1 MKKDIYLTI
10 LIVVTAVCMLFGT
23 LYHTGILRKSARV
36 VYGTSEMKHERIDVE
51 DLLDPDEPETE
62 TTDIEKNE
70 TAGVTD
76 KITEIAA
83 NLDLGD
89 LKIRQGSTFG
99 VQYEGDD
106 RFEPEVEIENGKLTI
121 EQENRDL
128 NLTWGNIKCE
138 VTVTIPEETDLKSV
152 DIDLNLGD
160 VELASLTVSAGTI
173 HNSLG
178 DIDVENCRLGTMNIE
193 SDLGDVDVIECTFR
207 ELTVDQNMGDVDVTT
222 RQDMS
227 AASIELETSLGE
239 VKINGKGQG
248 TEFRTDGDGGVL
260 LAVENDMGDIKL
272 DY

>member
-23 LYHTGILRKSARV
+23 LYHTGILKKSAKF
-36 VYGTSEMKHERIDVE
+36 VYGTSEMKHEKIDVE
-51 DLLDPDEPETE
+51 DLLDPDSPKTEETDVKK
-62 TTDIEKNE
+62 TE
-70 TAGVTD
+70 TAGRTD
-76 KITEIAA
+76 AITEITAD
-83 NLDLGD
+83 LGLGD
-89 LKIRQGSTFG
+89 LKIRQGSAFE
-99 VQYEGDD
+99 VQYEGNEK
-106 RFEPEVEIENGKLTI
+106 FEPEVEIENGRLTI
-121 EQENRDL
+121 EQKSREV
-128 NLTWGNIKCE
+128 NLTWGNHKCE
-138 VTVTIPEETDLKSV
+138 VTVTVPEGTKLASV
-152 DIDLNLGD
+152 DIDLGLGD
-160 VELASLTVSAGTI
+160 MELVSLTISSGTI

-178 DIDVENCRLGTMNIE
+178 DIEVENCRLGTMNIE
-193 SDLGDVDVIECTFR
+193 SDMGDVDVKECAFR